1 MAALGPRWQPPEAV
15 GQGKTARIEKPND
28 PSCCALHAVLH
39 SNAGRLAYGFYH
51 FRPAIRPVRPSPVTS
66 SGAASAA
73 AAVATPLGRGRC
85 ATCSESGVF
94 AAEMAEAGVR
104 FILTGHVVNNIHTCG
119 PRQRGGWG
127 RGRGARQPPHWAPC
141 ARPPCRLLFVFCIAG
156 MPHRRF
162 RHVLGIRRDACRR
175 RGGLHLRR
183 GRRPICRQLNAIAL
197 RPGVILGLNNIN
209 YAAAL
214 LHSQLYLLLL
224 HILSIKL
231 KQL

>member
-1 MAALGPRWQPPEAV
+1 MPEKATCLPAQTAAVAALGPRWQPPEAV

-73 AAVATPLGRGRC
+73 AAVATPLGRGCC

-127 RGRGARQPPHWAPC
+127 RGRGPGSHHIGPPALGRHAACCLFFALQACPTGASAMPEASGVTLADGVAGCTFAAAGGQYAGSCMPSPC
-141 ARPPCRLLFVFCIAG
+141 APASFWG
-156 MPHRRF
+156 
-162 RHVLGIRRDACRR
+162 
-175 RGGLHLRR
+175 
-183 GRRPICRQLNAIAL
+183 
-197 RPGVILGLNNIN
+197 
-209 YAAAL
+209 
-214 LHSQLYLLLL
+214 
-224 HILSIKL
+224 
-231 KQL
+231 